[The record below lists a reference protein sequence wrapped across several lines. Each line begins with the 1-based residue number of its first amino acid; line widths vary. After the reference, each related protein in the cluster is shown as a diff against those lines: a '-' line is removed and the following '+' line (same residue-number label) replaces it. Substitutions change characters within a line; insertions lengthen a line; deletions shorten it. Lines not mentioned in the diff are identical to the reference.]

1 MHHGCCMVGIS
12 GSNMSWMGP
21 GPETRS
27 DCATLGGTHNLRAG
41 LEREESLPR
50 EEEGIARFP
59 LPPQRTRQNVLQSV
73 ILSVLC
79 ISRYSPLTHVEAGL
93 Q

>member
-1 MHHGCCMVGIS
+1 
-12 GSNMSWMGP
+12 MSWMGP

-27 DCATLGGTHNLRAG
+27 DCATLGEPTI
-41 LEREESLPR
+41 LERVESLPR

-59 LPPQRTRQNVLQSV
+59 LPPQRTRRNVLQSV

-79 ISRYSPLTHVEAGL
+79 ISR
-93 Q
+93 